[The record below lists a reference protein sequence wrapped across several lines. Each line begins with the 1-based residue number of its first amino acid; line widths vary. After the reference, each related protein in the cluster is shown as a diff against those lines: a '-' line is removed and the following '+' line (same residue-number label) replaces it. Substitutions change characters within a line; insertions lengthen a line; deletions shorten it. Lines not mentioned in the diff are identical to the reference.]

1 MKSKF
6 LSKLFLPFGITLII
20 GTYLS
25 APFPN
30 DSPGC
35 CSVEVNPI
43 IDFMPN
49 ATYCDTPD
57 SSSCNE
63 FSINGSYS
71 GSIKKLCPIYF
82 PNSTNVD
89 VCPQTRVAT
98 CLVNGYSI
106 KKIYLS
112 TGSTPWDISS
122 ATTDC
127 SNLGGTLQ

>member
-1 MKSKF
+1 MSPKLPSKF
-6 LSKLFLPFGITLII
+6 FLSLGMILII
-20 GTYLS
+20 GVYLS
-25 APFPN
+25 APFHN

-35 CSVEVNPI
+35 CSATTHPI
-43 IDFMPN
+43 IDYMPN
-49 ATYCDTPD
+49 TTYCDTPD

-63 FSINGSYS
+63 LSIDGSYS

-89 VCPQTRVAT
+89 ICPQTRVAT
-98 CLVNGYSI
+98 CLVKGYSI

-112 TGSTPWDISS
+112 TGSTPWDLSS

-127 SNLGGTLQ
+127 SNLGGTLE